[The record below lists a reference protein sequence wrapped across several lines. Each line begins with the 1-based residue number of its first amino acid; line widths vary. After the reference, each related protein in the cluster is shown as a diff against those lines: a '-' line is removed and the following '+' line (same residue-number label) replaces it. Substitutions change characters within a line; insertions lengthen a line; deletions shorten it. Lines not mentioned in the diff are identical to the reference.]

1 MLPFS
6 TRFLMLRNPAVL
18 KAGLG
23 FLICS
28 VASAVIVLLLR
39 NSEAPESVPILF
51 LLVVGMVAWFLG
63 SWAAGLGLLGSS
75 LVFALFL
82 FPPIGSL
89 SVRAESART
98 NLLIMLL
105 FGIAVA
111 YFYGDRTGS
120 SGDE

>member
-6 TRFLMLRNPAVL
+6 TRFVLLRNPAVL

-23 FLICS
+23 FLICT
-28 VASAVIVLLLR
+28 VASLVITVLLR
-39 NSEAPESVPILF
+39 NSEAPDSIPILF
-51 LLVVGMVAWFLG
+51 LVVVGLVAWFLG
-63 SWAAGLGLLGSS
+63 SLAAALGLLGSS

-82 FPPIGSL
+82 FPPIGHL
-89 SVRAESART
+89 AVHAQSART
-98 NLLIMLL
+98 NLLMMLL

-120 SGDE
+120 GER

>member
-6 TRFLMLRNPAVL
+6 TRFVLLRNPAVL

-23 FLICS
+23 FLICTL
-28 VASAVIVLLLR
+28 ASIVITFLLR
-39 NSEAPESVPILF
+39 KSDAPDTIPILF
-51 LLVVGMVAWFLG
+51 LVVVGLVAWFLG
-63 SWAAGLGLLGSS
+63 SWAAALGLFGSS

-82 FPPIGSL
+82 FPPLGRL
-89 SVRAESART
+89 AVRAEAART
-98 NLLIMLL
+98 NLLMMLL

-120 SGDE
+120 GED

>member
-6 TRFLMLRNPAVL
+6 TRFLLLRNPTVV

-23 FLICS
+23 FLICT
-28 VASAVIVLLLR
+28 VASFLISVLLGK
-39 NSEAPESVPILF
+39 SEGSDSIPILF
-51 LLVVGMVAWFLG
+51 LVVVGLVAWFLG
-63 SWAAGLGLLGSS
+63 SWAAALGLLGSS

-82 FPPIGSL
+82 FPPIGHL

-98 NLLIMLL
+98 NLLMMLL

-111 YFYGDRTGS
+111 YFYGDRSGS
-120 SGDE
+120 GGE